1 MSIFLIGCGEEDED
15 ETSTNSTA
23 IENSISIEETTSTP
37 IKEEVVA
44 VASKKKEEA
53 KSETKEKKDD
63 DVKPESVE
71 EKKDAVAE
79 KKTEEVKTSNES
91 KKDTKTSNTS
101 VVQDSKKE
109 EAKTSTP
116 VGNTTSVENPSETP
130 KKEEPTN
137 PPKTEEKVAE
147 HTHVLTPGKGGY
159 EMRPKAD
166 EACAIEAMTWNVCS
180 ICGEEYVEVPWGLY
194 SYNHSIVETQISST
208 VTGYGQDE
216 NGQFVK
222 RIENI
227 YSNICSV
234 CGYDQGN
241 TKSWDYVPCTIEE
254 IEAAFPDEPD
264 EPEEPTEPTDP
275 IEGPN

>member
-1 MSIFLIGCGEEDED
+1 MSVVLIGCGEDDDDTVIEP
-15 ETSTNSTA
+15 TV
-23 IENSISIEETTSTP
+23 IENSTSVEEKTGTST
-37 IKEEVVA
+37 KDEVVA
-44 VASKKKEEA
+44 ETPKKKEEA

-71 EKKDAVAE
+71 EKKDTVAE

-116 VGNTTSVENPSETP
+116 VGNTTSVGNPSETP

-147 HTHVLTPGKGGY
+147 HTHVLTLGMGGY

-166 EACAIEAMTWNVCS
+166 EPCAIEAMTWNVCS
-180 ICGEEYVEVPWGLY
+180 ICGEKYVEVPWGLY
-194 SYNHSIVETQISST
+194 SYNHTIVETQISSA

-216 NGQFVK
+216 NGQYVK

-264 EPEEPTEPTDP
+264 EPEEPTEPEKP
-275 IEGPN
+275 IDEP